1 MAFLNQAAFDDQRSY
16 LQATGQDLDAK
27 TAFTDASGNILFRA
41 QTGGIISPERAV
53 IEEGAIL
60 HRFADSWK
68 DALGAMAGGWWIERH
83 EFDRILRFAQINEL
97 TDPMAARILLG
108 VPPEWGD
115 MGIMVRV
122 RVRRPILAWRRPCQ
136 YGHRPAPR
144 RWSQG
149 GDAPPER
156 QCGTPDQA
164 AFHPRNSGRTDH
176 IQPVP
181 FTVGNSRLMRDNSLA
196 REAFQFEGEWRF
208 SKAEAMRGWLY
219 V

>member
-1 MAFLNQAAFDDQRSY
+1 MAFLNQEAFEDQRCY

-27 TAFTDASGNILFRA
+27 TAFTDTSGNILFRA
-41 QTGGIISPERAV
+41 QTGGIINPEKAV
-53 IEEGAIL
+53 IEEGTTL
-60 HRFADSWK
+60 HRFADSRK
-68 DALGAMAGGWWIERH
+68 DALATMVGGWWIERQ

-115 MGIMVRV
+115 MGIMVGV
-122 RVRRPILAWRRPCQ
+122 RVRRPVLAWRGLANTVIVP
-136 YGHRPAPR
+136 HRDGGPKVQMLHQNANAER
-144 RWSQG
+144 RINQLFIPG
-149 GDAPPER
+149 MA
-156 QCGTPDQA
+156 GTEDQ
-164 AFHPRNSGRTDH
+164 
-176 IQPVP
+176 
-181 FTVGNSRLMRDNSLA
+181 SLA

>member
-1 MAFLNQAAFDDQRSY
+1 MAFFNQAAFDDQRSY

-41 QTGGIISPERAV
+41 QTGGIISPDKAV
-53 IEEGAIL
+53 IEEGATL
-60 HRFADSWK
+60 HRFADSRK
-68 DALGAMAGGWWIERH
+68 DALGTMAGDWWIERH

-115 MGIMVRV
+115 MGIMVGV
-122 RVRRPILAWRRPCQ
+122 RVRRPILAWRGLANTVIVP
-136 YGHRPAPR
+136 HRDGGPKVEMLHQNANAERRINQLFIPGMAGAPTI
-144 RWSQG
+144 SIPFHSVSG
-149 GDAPPER
+149 SAGDA
-156 QCGTPDQA
+156 G
-164 AFHPRNSGRTDH
+164 G
-176 IQPVP
+176 
-181 FTVGNSRLMRDNSLA
+181 SLA
-196 REAFQFEGEWRF
+196 HEAFQFEGEWRF

>member
-1 MAFLNQAAFDDQRSY
+1 MAFLNQAAFDEQKSY
-16 LQATGQDLDAK
+16 ELATGQNPDAR
-27 TAFTDASGNILFRA
+27 TAFADASGNILFRA
-41 QTGGIISPERAV
+41 QTGGMISPERAV
-53 IEEGAIL
+53 IEEGSTL
-60 HRFADSWK
+60 HRFADSHK
-68 DALGAMAGGWWIERH
+68 DAQGTMAGGWWIARH

-122 RVRRPILAWRRPCQ
+122 RVRGPVLAWRGLANTVIVP
-136 YGHRPAPR
+136 HRDGGPKVQMLHQNANAER
-144 RWSQG
+144 RINQLFIPG
-149 GDAPPER
+149 MVGAE
-156 QCGTPDQA
+156 DQ
-164 AFHPRNSGRTDH
+164 
-176 IQPVP
+176 
-181 FTVGNSRLMRDNSLA
+181 SLA